1 VETKEYVEYLLKN
14 YHQIKREIDQLVL
27 ILESPIYDSEEETIE
42 ALTFSTPQGERVST
56 STISDKTS
64 KIALIYREV
73 NEKQKT
79 AGRKDV
85 EKIIK
90 VNQFELIKLE
100 NSIAALDE
108 SLREVINGIYIQK
121 MKRSDICR
129 SLYISENT
137 LNRYRKKGIDEIAMI
152 FRTCRLAI

>member
-1 VETKEYVEYLLKN
+1 METKEYAEYLLKN
-14 YHQIKREIDQLVL
+14 YHQIKKEIEQLVL

-64 KIALIYREV
+64 NIALIYKEV
-73 NEKQKT
+73 NENQKT

-85 EKIIK
+85 EKMIK

-100 NSIAALDE
+100 NSIASLDKN
-108 SLREVINGIYIQK
+108 LQEVINGIYIEK
-121 MKRSDICR
+121 KKRTDICKI
-129 SLYISENT
+129 LFVSENT
-137 LNRYRKKGIDEIAMI
+137 LNRYRKKGIEEIAII
-152 FRTCRLAI
+152 FKTYRLAI